1 MKLILWY
8 NCVKSSKEVLMDY
21 NYSEK
26 NTVKLDCKT
35 ERAIC
40 EIKDALKDMASGL
53 DSLHRKVE
61 RLANKEYMESQGK

>member
-1 MKLILWY
+1 
-8 NCVKSSKEVLMDY
+8 MDY
-21 NYSEK
+21 TYPEK
-26 NTVKLDCKT
+26 ETVKLDCKT

-61 RLANKEYMESQGK
+61 QLVNKKHME